1 MGSMDRLNSAEFLEL
16 LTVGRCEPLKAGVHC
31 VLMATVA
38 VCAVYNV
45 AAWLKRREPH
55 LAFNTLVYGCAA
67 VWELNHVQQHLA
79 CRPIDQEGEPETPP
93 LRDVA

>member
-1 MGSMDRLNSAEFLEL
+1 MGPTEERNPAEFLEL

-55 LAFNTLVYGCAA
+55 LAFNSLVYGCAA
-67 VWELNHVQQHLA
+67 IWELNHVQGHLA
-79 CRPIDQEGEPETPP
+79 CRPAQAAEPDAPV